1 MVQKLGFSGSY
12 QLFGANG
19 KTMVPNERVHCSKGT
34 FIHAVG
40 YAGNMQYF
48 VVYDDDM
55 NAVEICNGNPDD
67 VDELCLDRYFSP
79 RIKVGETTKP
89 ISERLGIGLYY
100 DESEEISDEIIEKS
114 LRRAENLERLKKEN
128 EEREQREWEESE
140 KMFAER
146 YAFLERAKDR
156 YDHNVVGRNIRTE
169 LKRNFPGVKFSV
181 KKSGYDCYN
190 ITWNDGPTTEQV
202 AAIVGKYKTG
212 TFDAYTDYH
221 DSEDN
226 PFSVQ
231 FGGCDYI
238 FTNKEV
244 TDEGRKKVRE
254 MFPDLNEQNF
264 RSYHFEND
272 IVARATITDSFDQV
286 IYKLAYH
293 TDLSP
298 KIEPKEAQATEPI
311 SGDFSIIEYSEKA
324 IAVIG
329 DTKEFKNQLKNLGG
343 KFNPKLRCGAG
354 WIFSAKKRDAVEK
367 FLTDPSAVV
376 VGPESKAK
384 KQVKN

>member
-1 MVQKLGFSGSY
+1 MVTKLGFSGSY
-12 QLFGANG
+12 SIFAKDG
-19 KTMVPNERVHCSKGT
+19 KTMVPNERVHCSRGT
-34 FIHAVG
+34 KIHAVG
-40 YAGNMQYF
+40 YSGVMQYF

-55 NAVEICNGNPDD
+55 HAVEICTGNPND
-67 VDELCLDRYFSP
+67 VDEHDLGFYYSP
-79 RIKVGETTKP
+79 KITVNEECEP
-89 ISERLGIGLYY
+89 ISKRYGIGLYY

-114 LRRAENLERLKKEN
+114 LRRAENLERLAQEKKE
-128 EEREQREWEESE
+128 REKREWEESE

-181 KKSGYDCYN
+181 KKESYDCYN

-202 AAIVGKYKTG
+202 DAIVGKYKTG

-221 DSEDN
+221 GSEDN

-231 FGGCDYI
+231 FGGVDYI

-264 RSYHFEND
+264 RSYHFENN
-272 IVARATITDSFDQV
+272 IVARATISDSFDQV

-298 KIEPKEAQATEPI
+298 KVEPKEAQTAEPI
-311 SGDFSIIEYSEKA
+311 SGDFSIVDYSEKA
-324 IAVIG
+324 IAVTG
-329 DTKEFKNQLKNLGG
+329 DTKAVKDQLKKLGG
-343 KFNPKLRCGAG
+343 KFNGKLSCGPG
-354 WIFSAKKRDAVEK
+354 WIFSKKKEAEIRAA
-367 FLTDPSAVV
+367 LSL
-376 VGPESKAK
+376 
-384 KQVKN
+384 

>member
-12 QLFGANG
+12 SIFGKDG
-19 KTMVPNERVHCSKGT
+19 KTMVPNERVHCSRGT
-34 FIHAVG
+34 KIHAVG
-40 YAGNMQYF
+40 YSGVMQYF

-55 NAVEICNGNPDD
+55 HAVEICTGNPND
-67 VDELCLDRYFSP
+67 VDEHDLGFYYSP
-79 RIKVGETTKP
+79 KITVNEECEP
-89 ISERLGIGLYY
+89 ISKRYGIGLYY

-114 LRRAENLERLKKEN
+114 LRRAENLERLAQEKK
-128 EEREQREWEESE
+128 EREQREWEESE
-140 KMFAER
+140 KKFAER

-181 KKSGYDCYN
+181 RKESYDCYR
-190 ITWNDGPTTEQV
+190 IGWCDGPTTEQV
-202 AAIVGKYKTG
+202 DAIVGKYKTG

-221 DSEDN
+221 GSEDN

-231 FGGCDYI
+231 FGGVDYI

-264 RSYHFEND
+264 RSYHFENN
-272 IVARATITDSFDQV
+272 IVARATISDSFDQV
-286 IYKLAYH
+286 IYSLAYH

-298 KIEPKEAQATEPI
+298 KVEPKEAQATEPI
-311 SGDFSIIEYSEKA
+311 SGDFSIVDYSEKA
-324 IAVIG
+324 IAIIG
-329 DTKEFKNQLKNLGG
+329 DTKAVKDQLKKLGG
-343 KFNPKLRCGAG
+343 RFNPRLSCGAG
-354 WIFSAKKRDAVEK
+354 WIFSKKK
-367 FLTDPSAVV
+367 
-376 VGPESKAK
+376 ESEIRAALSL
-384 KQVKN
+384 